1 MTHIL
6 GLDIST
12 SITGYTVL
20 DNTGKPVLCE
30 HVDLTKS
37 EGLFDK
43 ANLICHKLKTIFSQ
57 YSIEQVWIEESLQ
70 MFSMG
75 KSSAKTLATLTKFNG
90 VVSWIVFDKF
100 LVRPQYIAAVSARK
114 LCGVKLEKDKRG
126 KECVMEH
133 IVANETW
140 FQIDYT
146 KTGKIKPYIYDR
158 ADSFIIARAGYLK
171 NIK

>member
-1 MTHIL
+1 MLI

-20 DNTGKPVLCE
+20 DNDGTVIECDHIDTRNFNDTFSKAECC
-30 HVDLTKS
+30 DLKLNL
-37 EGLFDK
+37 LFQK
-43 ANLICHKLKTIFSQ
+43 YK
-57 YSIEQVWIEESLQ
+57 IESVWIEESLQ

-90 VVSWIVFDKF
+90 IISWIIYDRFGI
-100 LVRPQYIAAVSARK
+100 LPNYIPAISARK
-114 LCGVKLEKDKRG
+114 TCGIKLEKGKKG

-133 IVANETW
+133 MKNNENW

-146 KTGKIKPYIYDR
+146 KKDNIKPYCYDR
-158 ADSFIIARAGYLK
+158 ADSWVIAKAGHLK
-171 NIK
+171 STK